1 MVWVIATLI
10 LIVSIIGVV
19 MTLLM
24 LPGMWVVLLTVM
36 LAKLIE
42 PDIMPWWAILVI
54 AVIVLIA
61 ELMEFL
67 SSAAGAKVGGATKK
81 GMTAAVIGGIVGAIA
96 GTIFLAF
103 IPIIGSLIGGV
114 VGAGLG
120 TVLIERGGKRTW
132 RESGN
137 AGAGAAVG
145 RFAATFI
152 KTGLAILMGLF
163 ATLMAFWP
171 TPAPI
176 EGAFLPESAPP
187 GMIESEEP

>member
-1 MVWVIATLI
+1 MVWVIAALI

-96 GTIFLAF
+96 ATFL
-103 IPIIGSLIGGV
+103 IPILSLIH
-114 VGAGLG
+114 
-120 TVLIERGGKRTW
+120 I
-132 RESGN
+132 
-137 AGAGAAVG
+137 
-145 RFAATFI
+145 
-152 KTGLAILMGLF
+152 
-163 ATLMAFWP
+163 
-171 TPAPI
+171 
-176 EGAFLPESAPP
+176 
-187 GMIESEEP
+187 

>member
-1 MVWVIATLI
+1 MVWVIAALI

-96 GTIFLAF
+96 ATFL
-103 IPIIGSLIGGV
+103 IPIPVIGSLLGGV
-114 VGAGLG
+114 IGAGLG
-120 TVLIERGGKRTW
+120 TVLVERGGKRTW
-132 RESGN
+132 RESGK

-171 TPAPI
+171 TPAPV
-176 EGAFLPESAPP
+176 EGTFLPESAPP